1 MKPEAT
7 SVHATNKELIINLFG
22 LILAYFSPVM
32 GIFLMLIF
40 AALADHFMGVWR
52 AVKKKEKVSFLW
64 GLLTSFTKALQ
75 YFLIVA
81 VVFMVEKY
89 VLNDLVKQFL
99 EIKAQFLGVKLT
111 GLALALLELK
121 SINKSYKDVKGVGLF
136 SALFEGTGKARKL
149 VNEIGK
155 VKSGLSI
162 LILGA
167 FLFSCSN
174 AKQAQRGLD
183 KFYKNG
189 GKIEAQ
195 KVPVIIRDT
204 LKIMGKDSIIE
215 RTVFI
220 DCPQAETPKTN
231 TEIRQERKSEKD
243 SLKHSEQLYKL
254 RNEFILDSLAE
265 DRKTK
270 KVEGVISN
278 KGKKQDRKK
287 VKAEAKQAEKWTDKP
302 LILFGLAFSLFS
314 LGFLVGKFFKIH

>member
-1 MKPEAT
+1 MRQT
-7 SVHATNKELIINLFG
+7 QVNINATNKEILLNLFG

-32 GIFLMLIF
+32 GIFLMLVF
-40 AALADHFMGVWR
+40 AALADHFMGVWK

-75 YFLIVA
+75 FLLIVA

-89 VLNDLVKQFL
+89 VLNDLVKYFL
-99 EIKAQFLGVKLT
+99 KIEAQYLGVKLT

-121 SINKSYKDVKGVGLF
+121 SMNRSYKEVKGVGLF

-155 VKSGLSI
+155 IKSGISI
-162 LILGA
+162 LILGT

-189 GKIEAQ
+189 GKIEAE
-195 KVPVIIRDT
+195 KVPVIIKDT
-204 LKIMGKDSIIE
+204 LKIQGKDSIIE

-220 DCPQAETPKTN
+220 DCPQAEAPKTG
-231 TEIRQERKSEKD
+231 TEIRQERKAEKD

-254 RNEFILDSLAE
+254 RNEFILDSLEE

-270 KVEGVISN
+270 KIEGTILN
-278 KGKKQDRKK
+278 KGKKEDRKK
-287 VKAEAKQAEKWTDKP
+287 IKTEAKTAEKWTDKP
-302 LILFGLAFSLFS
+302 LILFGLAFSLLS
-314 LGFLVGKFFKIH
+314 LGFLVGKFFKIN

>member
-1 MKPEAT
+1 MKPEMQD
-7 SVHATNKELIINLFG
+7 VNATNKEILLNILG
-22 LILAYFSPVM
+22 LILAYFSPVT

-40 AALADHFMGVWR
+40 AALTDHFVGVWK

-64 GLLTSFTKALQ
+64 GVLTSFTKAFQ
-75 YFLIVA
+75 YSLIVA

-89 VLNDLVKQFL
+89 ALNDLIKQFL
-99 EIKAQFLGVKLT
+99 KIEAQFLGVKLT
-111 GLALALLELK
+111 GLALALLELR
-121 SINKSYKDVKGVGLF
+121 SINKHFKEVKGFGLF
-136 SALFEGTGKARKL
+136 SAIFEGTGKARKL

-155 VKSGLSI
+155 IKSGLSI

-189 GKIEAQ
+189 GKNEAE
-195 KVPVIIRDT
+195 KVPVIIKDT
-204 LKIMGKDSIIE
+204 LKIQGKDSIIE
-215 RTVFI
+215 RTVFV
-220 DCPQAETPKTN
+220 DCPQAETPKTG
-231 TEIRQERKSEKD
+231 TEIRQERKAEKD
-243 SLKHSEQLYKL
+243 GLRHSEQLYKL

-270 KVEGVISN
+270 KIEGTISN
-278 KGKKQDRKK
+278 KGKKEDRKK
-287 VKAEAKQAEKWTDKP
+287 IKTEAKTAEKWTDKP

>member
-1 MKPEAT
+1 
-7 SVHATNKELIINLFG
+7 
-22 LILAYFSPVM
+22 
-32 GIFLMLIF
+32 
-40 AALADHFMGVWR
+40 
-52 AVKKKEKVSFLW
+52 
-64 GLLTSFTKALQ
+64 
-75 YFLIVA
+75 
-81 VVFMVEKY
+81 
-89 VLNDLVKQFL
+89 
-99 EIKAQFLGVKLT
+99 
-111 GLALALLELK
+111 
-121 SINKSYKDVKGVGLF
+121 
-136 SALFEGTGKARKL
+136 
-149 VNEIGK
+149 
-155 VKSGLSI
+155 

-243 SLKHSEQLYKL
+243 SLKHTEQFYKL

-278 KGKKQDRKK
+278 KGKKQDRKTIK
-287 VKAEAKQAEKWTDKP
+287 SEAKQAEKWTDKP